1 MDKEESQRKKKR
13 TSKIKGK
20 PRMRFLSCIDY
31 ALNKCKQKERIWQK
45 AFSFLFHIWLISTL
59 KNVNRKGNWVSQT
72 SSLFC
77 DHVSSVMF
85 CFNPCFSFDYS
96 YWNKRLKCWNVLR
109 NNNTFIWFIL
119 FWKFNAENE
128 SFIFDFYFHK
138 FYCYRCSISIV
149 LIKMYWIHT

>member
-85 CFNPCFSFDYS
+85 CFNPCFSFDS
-96 YWNKRLKCWNVLR
+96 YWNKRLKCWNVLEAITPSYDSFYSGNSTR
-109 NNNTFIWFIL
+109 KMLYIWFLLSQIL
-119 FWKFNAENE
+119 
-128 SFIFDFYFHK
+128 S
-138 FYCYRCSISIV
+138 
-149 LIKMYWIHT
+149 L